1 MIVIMIF
8 AFFYD
13 LILGTLSLP
22 SFGFSYFFKNKY
34 RASLKPRFGFG
45 FPAVDKKNKPLI
57 WIHAVS
63 VGETRAIAL
72 LAKMLKEDYTLLIS
86 SITET
91 GHEEAKRVL
100 AFADYHVF
108 LPLDLSFIIKPI
120 LKRVKPD
127 FVIISETDLWFQ
139 FLKASKNNGAKIML
153 VNGKVS
159 AKSAERLRWV
169 PFFSKR
175 LYDLI
180 DFFSVQNKIYRKRFL
195 ALGVPSDK
203 IAVIA
208 NLKFDEEFSVFES
221 QELELFKKRVGIDS
235 KDRVLVVG
243 STHDPEEK
251 MILKVLKPIF
261 EMHPNLKVLIVPR
274 HPERFD
280 EVEKELILQKVGY
293 CRYSKLENCNEKIV
307 LIDAMGL
314 LRKCYSIATIAIVG
328 GSFNDKIGGH
338 NILEPL
344 AYKVP
349 VLFGPYMHSQPDF
362 LEVVLTRQAG
372 VQVKEEW
379 LAEVLNDLL
388 DSSEK
393 RSILG
398 ESGFKLISNFK
409 GSTKLTLNLFK
420 SLFVK

>member
-1 MIVIMIF
+1 MIGNMIF
-8 AFFYD
+8 SFFYD
-13 LILGTLSLP
+13 LILSVLCLP
-22 SFGFSYFFKNKY
+22 SFAYSYFFKNKY
-34 RASLKPRFGFG
+34 KASLKQRFGFG
-45 FPAVDKKNKPLI
+45 FPMIDKKNKPLI

-63 VGETRAIAL
+63 VGETRAIAS

-91 GHEEAKRVL
+91 GFDEAKRAI

-108 LPLDLSFIIKPI
+108 LPLDISFIIKPI

-127 FVIISETDLWFQ
+127 FVLISETDLWFQ
-139 FLKASKNNGAKIML
+139 FLKASKSNGAKVML

-159 AKSAERLRWV
+159 ARSAKRLEWV
-169 PFFSKR
+169 PFFCKK
-175 LYDLI
+175 LYGLI
-180 DFFSVQNKIYRKRFL
+180 DFFSVQNKIYFERFL
-195 ALGVPSDK
+195 SLGVGADK

-208 NLKFDEEFSVFES
+208 NLKFDEEFFGFEK
-221 QELELFKKRVGIDS
+221 QELELFKKRIGIDS
-235 KDRVLVVG
+235 KAKVLVVG

-251 MILKVLKPIF
+251 MILKLLKPIF
-261 EMHPNLKVLIVPR
+261 EKHPDLKVLIVPR

-293 CRYSKLENCNEKIV
+293 CRYCKTENCNEKVV

-314 LRKCYSIATIAIVG
+314 LRKCYSVATVAIVG
-328 GSFNDKIGGH
+328 GSFTRKIGGH

-362 LEVVLTRQAG
+362 LDVVLTHQAG
-372 VQVKEEW
+372 LQVEEEE
-379 LAEVLNDLL
+379 LAEVINDLL
-388 DSSEK
+388 DNSE
-393 RSILG
+393 RRFLLG
-398 ESGFKLISNFK
+398 DSGFKLISQFR
-409 GSTKLTLNLFK
+409 GSTKLTLDLFRK
-420 SLFVK
+420 LFAK